1 MSGLFGVLG
10 ISGTGLTVHRKWL
23 DAVSDN
29 IANINNVTSTS
40 NDAFQARYIIAQA
53 VDYGR
58 GTEGAQVG
66 GAVFSGRAEGK
77 LVYEPG
83 HPLADENGNVRYP
96 DINLGDQMSNLI
108 MAQRGY
114 QANLAVVDRARE
126 AYQAALQLGRA

>member
-1 MSGLFGVLG
+1 MSGLFGVFG

-23 DAVSDN
+23 DAVGDN

-40 NDAFQARYIIAQA
+40 NDAFQARYVIAQA

-58 GTEGAQVG
+58 GTEGVQVG
-66 GAVFSGRAEGK
+66 GAVFSGKAEGRI
-77 LVYEPG
+77 VYEPG

-96 DINLGDQMSNLI
+96 DINLGDQMGHLI

-114 QANLAVVDRARE
+114 QANLSVVDRARE
-126 AYQAALQLGRA
+126 AYQSALQLGRG

>member
-1 MSGLFGVLG
+1 MSGIFGVLG

-40 NDAFQARYIIAQA
+40 NDAFQARYVIAQA

-58 GTEGAQVG
+58 GTEGVQVG
-66 GAVFSGRAEGK
+66 GAVFSGKTEGK

-96 DINLGDQMSNLI
+96 DINLGDQMGNLI

-126 AYQAALQLGRA
+126 AYQSALQLGRA